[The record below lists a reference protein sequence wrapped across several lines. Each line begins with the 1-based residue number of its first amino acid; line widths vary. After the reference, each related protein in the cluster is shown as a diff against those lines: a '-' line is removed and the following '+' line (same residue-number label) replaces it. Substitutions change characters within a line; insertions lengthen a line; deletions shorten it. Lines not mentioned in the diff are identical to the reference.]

1 MQGEQIKKIRI
12 LDIVIITSNKS
23 DMITKQ
29 DFTQEVGKSI
39 NNKRNIMVLVLL
51 FVHCTVMEK
60 KLNLE

>member
-1 MQGEQIKKIRI
+1 
-12 LDIVIITSNKS
+12 
-23 DMITKQ
+23 MITKQ
-29 DFTQEVGKSI
+29 DFTQEVGKAI